1 MDNAAKLEVIRQWID
16 PEERVTVDFVDEKDL
31 NAVIT
36 GCTTE
41 YVDLLIQTRFPHIKQ
56 TLWVPMGEVEVGED
70 RTHYTRDPEKQLQY
84 ERLRLVIHQKRP
96 QWV

>member
-1 MDNAAKLEVIRQWID
+1 MDNAAKFELVRQWID

-36 GCTTE
+36 GCTNE
-41 YVDLLIQTRFPHIKQ
+41 HVDLSLEIPFPHLKQ
-56 TLWVPMGEVEVGED
+56 HLSVPMSEVEVGED
-70 RTHYTRDPEKQLQY
+70 RTHYTRDPEKPLRY
-84 ERLRLVIHQKRP
+84 GRLRLRIHQKRP

>member
-31 NAVIT
+31 SAVIT

-56 TLWVPMGEVEVGED
+56 TLWVPMREVEVGED
-70 RTHYTRDPEKQLQY
+70 RTHYTRDPERPLQF
-84 ERLRLVIHQKRP
+84 ERLKLLIHQKRP
-96 QWV
+96 QWA